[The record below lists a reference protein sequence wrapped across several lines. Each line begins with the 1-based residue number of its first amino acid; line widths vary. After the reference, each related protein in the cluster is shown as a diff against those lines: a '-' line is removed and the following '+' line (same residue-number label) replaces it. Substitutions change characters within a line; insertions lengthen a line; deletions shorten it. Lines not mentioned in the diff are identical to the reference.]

1 MPVRRARLPAT
12 TKIVPATGS
21 EHESESGPG
30 SSEPRTPPLSGSL
43 RLRVIR
49 LPRKRRNFKFAGPA

>member
-30 SSEPRTPPLSGSL
+30 LGRARLTVSLAASDRGSESEWQSHS
-43 RLRVIR
+43 I
-49 LPRKRRNFKFAGPA
+49 AAQAA